1 MGWVFAAM
9 ACMVVGAAPV
19 LAAEGSESATGGP
32 EVSSVASAEV
42 TRAGNTGI
50 GLGAGI
56 GAGVSV
62 LGAGIGIGLIASRA
76 VESVARQPEAL
87 NNIQNLM
94 ILGAALIEG
103 IALFGVIVGL
113 LVIFLV

>member
-1 MGWVFAAM
+1 MQYAFATM
-9 ACMVVGAAPV
+9 ACLMVCAAPI
-19 LAAEGSESATGGP
+19 LAAEGSEPAPGGSEP
-32 EVSSVASAEV
+32 ASVASAEV

-76 VESVARQPEAL
+76 VEAVARQPEAL

-103 IALFGVIVGL
+103 IALFGVVVGL